1 MQGEA
6 SGPHVGRRPPSVLG
20 RYLRFQVPGWI
31 LALVVASVLHQSADV
46 PLWAAAV
53 LVLLWIAKDLVLY
66 PWLRSSYEV
75 DTRSPVERLIG
86 KRGTATQALA
96 PAGYV
101 RLHGELW
108 YAEAADADD
117 PISPGSTVE
126 VIKARG
132 LTLTVEEVPLERRR
146 RRTPETGNC

>member
-1 MQGEA
+1 MQGEP
-6 SGPHVGRRPPSVLG
+6 SSPHGGRRPASVLG

-31 LALVVASVLHQSADV
+31 LALIAAAVLHQSADV

-53 LVLLWIAKDLVLY
+53 LLLLWIAKDFVLY

-75 DTRSPVERLIG
+75 DTRAPVERLIG

-101 RLHGELW
+101 RLNGELW
-108 YAEAADADD
+108 YAEAADAKG
-117 PISPGSTVE
+117 PINPGSTVE

-132 LTLTVEEVPLERRR
+132 LTLTVEEVPLESRR
-146 RRTPETGNC
+146 RRTPETEN